1 MKLSKMNYELAKELK
16 EAGFPMR
23 NQTGFDLETGK
34 EVTELPVPVPT
45 LSELIKECGTK
56 FSSLLKM
63 DRGGWW
69 AKDFGENLGRGYSP
83 EEAVARLWLIMNKNG

>member
-1 MKLSKMNYELAKELK
+1 MNYELAKELK
-16 EAGFPMR
+16 EAGFPQIVR
-23 NQTGFDLETGK
+23 EGK
-34 EVTELPVPVPT
+34 FLYGTPNELVIHGYEWCYAPT
-45 LSELIKECGTK
+45 LSELIEACGTN

-69 AKDFGENLGRGYSP
+69 AKDFDGNLGRGYSP